1 MQRKCLK
8 CGHINNSATGEEL
21 EACPQCGAI
30 YSRVEAALA
39 ARSAAGAAPMSA
51 RPAPTPPPISSFA
64 QRSQTKTEK
73 ELDVHEFAETMRSG
87 SLYPTFRS
95 LVKVFYWFW
104 MLLAVVAAIGTLV
117 TVFMGS
123 GLGRIGGGLVGLF
136 GTLFFILLARLTS
149 ETSLM
154 LADLSDAAVRIAA
167 KQEAHS

>member
-8 CGHINNSATGEEL
+8 CGHINSAATGDAL

-39 ARSAAGAAPMSA
+39 ARAAAGPNSVPA
-51 RPAPTPPPISSFA
+51 RPMPPSQPPAQPTARRPQS
-64 QRSQTKTEK
+64 RTEK
-73 ELDVHEFAETMRSG
+73 ELDVADFAETMRSA

-95 LVKVFYWFW
+95 LIKVFYWFW
-104 MLLAVVAAIGTLV
+104 MLLAVIAAIGTLV
-117 TVFMGS
+117 TLFKGTGS
-123 GLGRIGGGLVGLF
+123 SRIVGGLGGLF
-136 GTLFFILLARLTS
+136 MTLFFILVARLTS

-167 KQEAHS
+167 KQET